1 MKLKKA
7 FRLALSYN
15 NATEADFARDIGK
28 SRVYVSA
35 VARQAIPSTP
45 GMTKIIADFAHR
57 ELMKLRNELNAGIN
71 IEAQYK

>member
-35 VARQAIPSTP
+35 VARRAIPNTP
-45 GMTKIIADFAHR
+45 GMTKIIHDFAQRELQKLHR
-57 ELMKLRNELNAGIN
+57 ELNSGIH
-71 IEAQYK
+71 IEV